1 MPIGRARCA
10 WVRTVAA
17 LRPLGRDVVV
27 ARVRIAKALEAV

>member
-1 MPIGRARCA
+1 MRIAKATGA

-17 LRPLGRDVVV
+17 LRPLGRDVSV